1 MQSHVSYYPQ
11 YKKMTSK
18 YMANM
23 VNATFASLST
33 PPGIYY
39 VCHIFTP
46 QCLHICDIF
55 TESKFVQIHFFSQ
68 CKVIM
73 KLSSFDQKLYLCFE
87 LGKETIQ
94 KNIVVNIKMFF
105 FVGKIYSQLNPV
117 INLARFTCFSKP

>member
-1 MQSHVSYYPQ
+1 
-11 YKKMTSK
+11 
-18 YMANM
+18 M

-55 TESKFVQIHFFSQ
+55 TESKFVQIHFFIQ

-87 LGKETIQ
+87 FGKETIQ

-105 FVGKIYSQLNPV
+105 FVGKIYSQLNLV
-117 INLARFTCFSKP
+117 INVARFTFSSKP

>member
-1 MQSHVSYYPQ
+1 MQSHVSYCPQ

-55 TESKFVQIHFFSQ
+55 TESKFVQIHFFIQ

-105 FVGKIYSQLNPV
+105 C
-117 INLARFTCFSKP
+117 R

>member
-1 MQSHVSYYPQ
+1 MQSHVSYCPQ

-55 TESKFVQIHFFSQ
+55 TESKFVQIHFFIQ

-87 LGKETIQ
+87 LVKETYIQ

-105 FVGKIYSQLNPV
+105 C
-117 INLARFTCFSKP
+117 R

>member
-1 MQSHVSYYPQ
+1 MQSHVSYCPQ

-18 YMANM
+18 YMANT

-39 VCHIFTP
+39 VCHIITP
-46 QCLHICDIF
+46 QYLHICDIF
-55 TESKFVQIHFFSQ
+55 KGANLCKSIFFIQ
-68 CKVIM
+68 CEVIM

-105 FVGKIYSQLNPV
+105 L
-117 INLARFTCFSKP
+117 